1 MIFIRN
7 SLSFYVLFISCIY
20 ARNMRCDLHVHSIA
34 SGMCDT
40 PGLTRIA
47 KESYN
52 QPAEVYERCK
62 RLGMSIVT
70 LTDHDSIDA
79 AEALRKYPDFFLSE
93 EVTVR
98 MPTGTQIHLGV
109 YGITEKDH
117 AEISRRR
124 NDFLAL
130 LMYLTERKIFFS
142 LNHVFSSL
150 TGRRDI
156 EDFDW
161 FASYVPALEV
171 RNGQMWKEANQRA
184 QQLASKLG
192 KAVVAGSD
200 SHTLS
205 GVARTFT
212 EMPGARTVEEYF
224 AGLRAGR
231 GIVHGQH
238 GSYAKLTMDIL
249 NFIGRVLKDNP
260 AAGALLPLT
269 IFIPAITGFHW
280 LNEIRFCKQWAAK
293 LNGKEKSPRML
304 WDVDSGF
311 EANWAS

>member
-1 MIFIRN
+1 
-7 SLSFYVLFISCIY
+7 
-20 ARNMRCDLHVHSIA
+20 
-34 SGMCDT
+34 MCDT

-52 QPAEVYERCK
+52 RPAEVYDLCK

-79 AEALRKYPDFFLSE
+79 AENLRKYPDFFLSE

-124 NDFLAL
+124 NDFISL
-130 LMYLTERKIFFS
+130 LMYLTERKLFFS

-150 TGRRDI
+150 TGRRDLD
-156 EDFDW
+156 DFNW
-161 FASYVPALEV
+161 FASYVPAFEV
-171 RNGQMWKEANQRA
+171 RNGQMWNQANQRA
-184 QQLASKLG
+184 SQLAAKLG
-192 KAVVAGSD
+192 KAGVAGSD

-212 EMPGARTVEEYF
+212 EVPGARTVEEYF
-224 AGLRAGR
+224 SGLRAGR
-231 GIVHGQH
+231 GVVHGQD
-238 GSYAKLTMDIL
+238 GGYAKLTLDIF
-249 NFIGRVLKDNP
+249 NFIGSVLKDKP
-260 AAGALLPLT
+260 AAAALLPLT
-269 IFIPAITGFHW
+269 VFIPAITAFHW

-293 LNGKEKSPRML
+293 LDGREKAPRML
-304 WDVDSGF
+304 WDIDSRF

>member
-1 MIFIRN
+1 
-7 SLSFYVLFISCIY
+7 
-20 ARNMRCDLHVHSIA
+20 
-34 SGMCDT
+34 MCDT

-62 RLGMSIVT
+62 RFGMSIVT

-124 NDFLAL
+124 NDFIAL
-130 LMYLTERKIFFS
+130 LMYLTERRIFFS

-150 TGRRDI
+150 TGRREI

-161 FASYVPALEV
+161 FASYIPALEV
-171 RNGQMWKEANQRA
+171 RNGQMWRAANQKA
-184 QQLASKLG
+184 QHLASKLG
-192 KAVVAGSD
+192 KAAVAGSD

-231 GIVHGQH
+231 GVVHGQD
-238 GSYAKLTMDIL
+238 GSYAKLTLDIL

-260 AAGALLPLT
+260 AAAALLPLT

-280 LNEIRFCKQWAAK
+280 LNELRFCKQWAAK
-293 LNGKEKSPRML
+293 LDGVGKTPRML
-304 WDVDSGF
+304 WDVDSSF

>member
-1 MIFIRN
+1 
-7 SLSFYVLFISCIY
+7 
-20 ARNMRCDLHVHSIA
+20 MRCDLHVHSIA

-40 PGLTRIA
+40 PGLTRIC

-52 QPAEVYERCK
+52 HPSEVYHRCK

-93 EVTVR
+93 EVTIR

-124 NDFLAL
+124 NDFIAL

-156 EDFDW
+156 RDFDW
-161 FASYVPALEV
+161 FASYIPAFEV
-171 RNGQMWKEANQRA
+171 RNGQMWKEANQQA
-184 QQLASKLG
+184 QQLAAKLG
-192 KAVVAGSD
+192 KAGVAGSD

-212 EMPGARTVEEYF
+212 EVPGARTVEEYF
-224 AGLRAGR
+224 SGLRAGR
-231 GIVHGQH
+231 GVIHGQD
-238 GSYAKLTMDIL
+238 GGYAKLTRDI
-249 NFIGRVLKDNP
+249 FAFTGCVLREKP
-260 AAGALLPLT
+260 AAAALLPLT
-269 IFIPAITGFHW
+269 VFIPAITAFHW

-293 LNGKEKSPRML
+293 LDGKEKSPRML
-304 WDVDSGF
+304 WDVDSRF

>member
-1 MIFIRN
+1 
-7 SLSFYVLFISCIY
+7 
-20 ARNMRCDLHVHSIA
+20 MRCDLHLHSIA

-52 QPAEVYERCK
+52 HPAEVYEGCK

-70 LTDHDSIDA
+70 LTDHDSIEA
-79 AEALRKYPDFFLSE
+79 AETLRKHPDFFLSE

-124 NDFLAL
+124 SDFIAL

-161 FASYVPALEV
+161 FASYVPAFEA
-171 RNGQMWKEANQRA
+171 RNGQMWEMANEQAHRLAA
-184 QQLASKLG
+184 QLG
-192 KAVVAGSD
+192 KLTVAGSD

-212 EMPGARTVEEYF
+212 EVPGARTVEEYF

-231 GIVHGQH
+231 GLVHGQD
-238 GSYAKLTMDIL
+238 GNYLKITADI
-249 NFIGRVLKDNP
+249 FRFVGCVLRDNP
-260 AAGALLPLT
+260 AAAALLPLT

-293 LNGKEKSPRML
+293 LDRKDKSPRLL
-304 WDVDSGF
+304 WDVDSSF
-311 EANWAS
+311 EANWAR

>member
-1 MIFIRN
+1 
-7 SLSFYVLFISCIY
+7 
-20 ARNMRCDLHVHSIA
+20 MRCDLHVHSIA

-124 NDFLAL
+124 NDFIAL
-130 LMYLTERKIFFS
+130 LMYLTERRIFFS

-150 TGRRDI
+150 TGRREI
-156 EDFDW
+156 EDFNW
-161 FASYVPALEV
+161 FASYIPALEV
-171 RNGQMWKEANQRA
+171 RNGQMWQAANQQA

-192 KAVVAGSD
+192 KAAVAGSD

-231 GIVHGQH
+231 GIIHGQH

-249 NFIGRVLKDNP
+249 NFVGRVVKDNP
-260 AAGALLPLT
+260 PASVLLPLT
-269 IFIPAITGFHW
+269 VFIPAITGFHW
-280 LNEIRFCKQWAAK
+280 LNEIRFCKQWATK
-293 LNGKEKSPRML
+293 LDGREKTPRML

>member
-1 MIFIRN
+1 
-7 SLSFYVLFISCIY
+7 
-20 ARNMRCDLHVHSIA
+20 MRCDLHVHSIA

-40 PGLTRIA
+40 PGLTRIV

-52 QPAEVYERCK
+52 QPAEVYARCK
-62 RLGMSIVT
+62 HLGMSIVT

-93 EVTVR
+93 EVTVH

-117 AEISRRR
+117 VEISRRR
-124 NDFLAL
+124 NDFIAL

-161 FASYVPALEV
+161 FASYIPALEV
-171 RNGQMWKEANQRA
+171 RNGQMWQTANQRA
-184 QQLASKLG
+184 LQLASKLG

-238 GSYAKLTMDIL
+238 GSYAKLTMDIF

-269 IFIPAITGFHW
+269 VLIPAITGFHW

-293 LNGKEKSPRML
+293 LDGKEKSPRML
-304 WDVDSGF
+304 WDVDSSF

>member
-1 MIFIRN
+1 
-7 SLSFYVLFISCIY
+7 
-20 ARNMRCDLHVHSIA
+20 
-34 SGMCDT
+34 MCDT

-98 MPTGTQIHLGV
+98 MPTGTQMHLGV

-117 AEISRRR
+117 VEISRRR
-124 NDFLAL
+124 NDFIAL
-130 LMYLTERKIFFS
+130 LMYLTERRIFFS

-161 FASYVPALEV
+161 LASYIPALEV
-171 RNGQMWKEANQRA
+171 RNGQMWKAANQQA
-184 QQLASKLG
+184 QHLASKLG
-192 KAVVAGSD
+192 KAAVAGSD

-238 GSYAKLTMDIL
+238 GSYAKLTMDIF
-249 NFIGRVLKDNP
+249 NFVGCVLRENP
-260 AAGALLPLT
+260 AAAALLPLT

-280 LNEIRFCKQWAAK
+280 LSEIRFCKLWAVR
-293 LNGKEKSPRML
+293 LEGKEKNPRML

-311 EANWAS
+311 EANWAN